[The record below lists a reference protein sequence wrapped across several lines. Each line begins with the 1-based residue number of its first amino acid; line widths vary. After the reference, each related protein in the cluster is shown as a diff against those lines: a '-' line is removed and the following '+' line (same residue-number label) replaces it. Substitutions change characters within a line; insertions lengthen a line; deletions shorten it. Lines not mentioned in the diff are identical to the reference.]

1 MRWISNLSRWKIGGF
16 AWWKVIAVVAAGVI
30 MAFGMGLRYGEPSDV
45 WIPVAGVLIASVL
58 LIWWS
63 HVQMRDVSGDERDED
78 RPTRPVSKA
87 D

>member
-16 AWWKVIAVVAAGVI
+16 AWWKVIAMVAAGVI

-63 HVQMRDVSGDERDED
+63 HVQTRDVSGDERDED
-78 RPTRPVSKA
+78 R
-87 D
+87 